1 MANNPGNP
9 DQPKNKLP
17 EQPPA
22 VQVNPFADLHTMFNA
37 APAPSRPAR
46 RATKGNGKGGGKGG
60 GGKLIRITHASV
72 RT

>member
-22 VQVNPFADLHTMFNA
+22 VQVNPFADLHTMFT
-37 APAPSRPAR
+37 PP
-46 RATKGNGKGGGKGG
+46 TGT
-60 GGKLIRITHASV
+60 IT
-72 RT
+72 TGTQGE